1 MSSVSEELGG
11 SGSGTIRL
19 RPDTPGYIRDRLSL
33 SPTAAMPR
41 VGFGSIFVTDGH
53 RGPAPSFGAAR
64 AGALWWGVLRER
76 ASNGLEL
83 SGPGPSFWL
92 GDEDG
97 KWRISPPAG
106 VPPFPYFVGYVPPG
120 NANELL
126 AGTPGTPAFWASGV
140 ANSALFSVGTVG
152 AAPAIAHFGYWGR
165 LDQESPRRLLQLA
178 ADAFG
183 FEWRVRPTGVLDM
196 ATPTEIYGATT
207 RLVVGPDLWPGAM
220 PSESLT
226 CASGN
231 VVFSESLAEWVSRWN
246 ARTDPPSGNSFTST
260 RADPY
265 GHWVSIIAATPL
277 GWGGYSEV
285 SASTGA
291 GASSSPA
298 VMGTA
303 RARAERDA
311 HNYAAVLTVDV
322 NSDAIPRIV
331 PVGGTIGVWE
341 PDHLIVGTTPVNAM
355 GQWIR
360 PVSLR
365 VLGAEW
371 PIREG
376 CGVYVFPHA
385 PNTPPIDLTDW
396 VEWGSGPTRLT
407 VGGLRL
413 PSLSQTIRRREWN
426 PAA

>member
-11 SGSGTIRL
+11 TGAWSVSL
-19 RPDTPGYIRDRLSL
+19 RPDTPGYIRDQLSL
-33 SPTAAMPR
+33 SPSAAAPR
-41 VGFGSIFVTDGH
+41 AGFASLFVTDGY
-53 RGPAPSFGAAR
+53 RGSSPSFNAAQS
-64 AGALWWGVLRER
+64 GALWWGVLRDR
-76 ASNGLEL
+76 SNNGLEL

-106 VPPFPYFVGYVPPG
+106 TPPYPYAVGYVPPG
-120 NANELL
+120 DPFELI
-126 AGTPGTPAFWASGV
+126 AGVPGTPTFWASAM
-140 ANSALFSVGTVG
+140 ANSAILTTGTIG
-152 AAPAIAHFGYWGR
+152 STPAIPYFGYWAR

-196 ATPTEIYGATT
+196 ATPAEIYGTAT
-207 RLVVGPDLWPGAM
+207 RLVVGSELWPGAM
-220 PSESLT
+220 PSESLICT
-226 CASGN
+226 SGN

-246 ARTDPPSGNSFTST
+246 ARTNTTLATPGTATRPDPF
-260 RADPY
+260 R
-265 GHWVSIIAATPL
+265 HWISVVSSTPL
-277 GWGGYSEV
+277 GWGGYSGV
-285 SASTGA
+285 SSAASVGSA
-291 GASSSPA
+291 SSPA
-298 VMGTA
+298 TMSAA
-303 RARAERDA
+303 RARSERDA

-341 PDHLIVGTTPVNAM
+341 PDHLIVGTTPVNAL

-376 CGVYVFPHA
+376 SGVYVFPHA

>member
-33 SPTAAMPR
+33 SPTAATPR
-41 VGFGSIFVTDGH
+41 AGFGSIFVTDGH
-53 RGPAPSFGAAR
+53 RGPAPSFGAAQ

-76 ASNGLEL
+76 ANNGLEL
-83 SGPGPSFWL
+83 SGPGPAWWF

-97 KWRISPPAG
+97 KGRLAAPAT
-106 VPPFPYFVGYVPPG
+106 VAPFPYVVGYVSPG
-120 NANELL
+120 SIQEQL
-126 AGTPGTPAFWASGV
+126 AGAPGTPSFWASAV
-140 ANSALFSVGTVG
+140 ANTALITVG
-152 AAPAIAHFGYWGR
+152 VVGATPGIPEFGYWARG
-165 LDQESPRRLLQLA
+165 DQEPPRRWLQLA

-183 FEWRVRPTGVLDM
+183 FEWRIRPTGVLDM
-196 ATPTEIYGATT
+196 ATPAEIYGTAT
-207 RLVVGPDLWPGAM
+207 RLVVGSHLWPGAM
-220 PSESLT
+220 PSESLICT
-226 CASGN
+226 TGN
-231 VVFSESLAEWVSRWN
+231 VVFAESLAEWVSRWN
-246 ARTDPPSGNSFTST
+246 VRTDTTTLGTAT

-303 RARAERDA
+303 RARAERGA

-407 VGGLRL
+407 VGRLRL